1 MPYFYKY
8 DPITKEWLPTKELNR
23 LLEKQF
29 PPPKQHG
36 KRKSFNGKRV
46 KNLAFTRLPKPHT
59 TQSQTDIPFKG
70 DDLFGDKN

>member
-29 PPPKQHG
+29 TPPKQHG
-36 KRKSFNGKRV
+36 KRKTFNGKPFS
-46 KNLAFTRLPKPHT
+46 ASTRLPKPHT
-59 TQSQTDIPFKG
+59 THKSTKKAVKG
-70 DDLFGDKN
+70 DDLFDD